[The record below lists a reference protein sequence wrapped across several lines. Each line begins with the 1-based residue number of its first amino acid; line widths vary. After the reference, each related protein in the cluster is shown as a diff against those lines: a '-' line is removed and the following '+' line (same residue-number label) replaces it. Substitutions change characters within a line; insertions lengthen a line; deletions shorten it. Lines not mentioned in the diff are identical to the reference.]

1 MQTISITVSGKVQG
15 VFFRQS
21 TKEKASS
28 LGITGIVKNLPNGN
42 VYIIASGT
50 AAQLKTLIDWCRQG
64 PARAKVTGIMTQ
76 KIAFQEFNN
85 FSIERS

>member
-1 MQTISITVSGKVQG
+1 MQTVSIIISGKVQG

-21 TKEKASS
+21 TKEKAIS
-28 LGITGIVKNLPNGN
+28 LGITGIVKNLPDGN

-64 PARAKVTGIMTQ
+64 PARAKVTGIKTQ
-76 KIAFQEFNN
+76 EIALQEFNN
-85 FSIERS
+85 FSIERY